1 MLARR
6 KSRGNRALCLIMPGS
21 PLMREAMASDRPARA
36 TVSDSSNDRPTRS
49 RPARRRRTR
58 AQQRCSW
65 ECTLRSGLSG
75 RQSCTKSCRSWCKQ
89 IGTETGLLPVV
100 PFPGAPSCPSGRR
113 RATRRDLATER
124 GRLCRGGAV
133 PLQPIHGPTGQ
144 GSKPAGQNGTLV
156 YYALQVLPIAPLG
169 QHGTMAPWLT

>member
-1 MLARR
+1 
-6 KSRGNRALCLIMPGS
+6 
-21 PLMREAMASDRPARA
+21 MREAMASDRPAGA
-36 TVSDSSNDRPTRS
+36 TVSDSSNDRPTHS

-58 AQQRCSW
+58 AQPRCSW

-75 RQSCTKSCRSWCKQ
+75 RQSRTKPCRSWCKQ

-124 GRLCRGGAV
+124 GRLCRGDAV
-133 PLQPIHGPTGQ
+133 PLQPIHGPTRQ
-144 GSKPAGQNGTLV
+144 GSKAGRTKRDSRILRSASSPYRPPRPTWHNGTL
-156 YYALQVLPIAPLG
+156 AHLIG
-169 QHGTMAPWLT
+169 RECI